1 MGEAQGYDSDS
12 DADYHPGDEVEEVDD
27 NDGEEETSEGGD
39 SSFCVSGD
47 GDGEKKKRRARG
59 NTETSAVSSHAS
71 TAVTAISTSSEENPK
86 ENKKMGNLPFWVVAC
101 SLPEVYDSELG
112 KFVPMDRNYN
122 EEHDPDYK
130 LPEDDKDWLSD
141 LEDLEKVEDNL
152 EDEVKCLIEDAA
164 VPVPERDEPGVV
176 SPVKVVLTP
185 AKDPSEEK
193 GALADEEEEK
203 VTLVDDG
210 EVKPPRNPLLWEA
223 ELLMTEQKE
232 DYDEGQDPE
241 YVPPPTCL
249 DISLDYD
256 EFVDGETEIT
266 SEELQELRLDMQT
279 PPSVP
284 SDYIAVWVKVDSPME
299 RAAKAKE
306 ELHHINYGAGSKYLE
321 EAADRSGDAVEHLVR
336 ENIVEHGSQGKS
348 SALEADGLRKGEQ
361 GDSLARGKLAPEGV
375 VDDVIKKLAGGKGNP
390 ATNGSSRQTLSS
402 SKSSCDDDGA
412 AGKVK
417 DGHVKRQSPVDVLG
431 SQNDRKETPGDGD
444 SSSVS
449 GLSEG
454 AAQVK

>member
-1 MGEAQGYDSDS
+1 MKKMMLKFEAQGYDSDS

-27 NDGEEETSEGGD
+27 TDGDEETSEAGD

-47 GDGEKKKRRARG
+47 GDGEKKKKKRRARG

-71 TAVTAISTSSEENPK
+71 TAVTTISTLSEENSK

-112 KFVPMDRNYN
+112 KFVPVDRNYN

-141 LEDLEKVEDNL
+141 LEELEEVEDNL
-152 EDEVKCLIEDAA
+152 EDEVKCLVEDAA

-185 AKDPSEEK
+185 AKDPSDEK

-210 EVKPPRNPLLWEA
+210 EVKPPRKPLLWEV
-223 ELLMTEQKE
+223 ELLMTEQRE
-232 DYDEGQDPE
+232 DYDEDQDPE

-306 ELHHINYGAGSKYLE
+306 ELQQNNNGAGRKDME
-321 EAADRSGDAVEHLVR
+321 EVTDRGDDDDVTEKLTG
-336 ENIVEHGSQGKS
+336 E
-348 SALEADGLRKGEQ
+348 AL
-361 GDSLARGKLAPEGV
+361 GKLE
-375 VDDVIKKLAGGKGNP
+375 
-390 ATNGSSRQTLSS
+390 
-402 SKSSCDDDGA
+402 
-412 AGKVK
+412 
-417 DGHVKRQSPVDVLG
+417 DGHVMKQSPVDVLG
-431 SQNDRKETPGDGD
+431 FQNQKKEIRGDGD
-444 SSSVS
+444 S
-449 GLSEG
+449 LSAAELCEG
-454 AAQVK
+454 AAHVQ